1 MDVRT
6 PEEKKR
12 DRTRRKR
19 KITPPGARPQITLDG
34 VPVPQYRLIE
44 QRDILRKKV
53 GKIE

>member
-19 KITPPGARPQITLDG
+19 KITARDARPQITFGG
-34 VPVPQYRLIE
+34 VPVPQYLAIE

-53 GKIE
+53 GKID